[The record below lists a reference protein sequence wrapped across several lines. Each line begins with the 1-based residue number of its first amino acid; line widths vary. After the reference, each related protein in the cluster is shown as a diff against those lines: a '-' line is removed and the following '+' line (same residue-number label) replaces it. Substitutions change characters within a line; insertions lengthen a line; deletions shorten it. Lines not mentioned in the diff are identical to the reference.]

1 MSATSEALFPSLKVW
16 LLGVRPKTLPVAVA
30 PVVVGGALA
39 WAETGTFEP
48 VAFFAALIGALLI
61 QAGTNLHN
69 DAADFRKGTDVKGR
83 PGPVRIAAEG
93 LATPDQVD
101 RMAYAC
107 FGATALIGLYLIWV
121 GGLPI
126 LALGVLSILSGLAY
140 TGGPK
145 PIAYTPFGEIF
156 VFLFF
161 GLGAVMGTHYLQTLS
176 FSPFSVIAGT
186 AIGLLAAA
194 VLAVNNYRDRD
205 DDAKAGKNTFAVL
218 AGRPSARA
226 AYAAMLIVAYLCL
239 IPLGLLLTPWAFLPA
254 VLLKLAWELWRDFR
268 TLEPG
273 PAFNDLLA
281 RTARFQLAFSLLVG
295 LGLLFP

>member
-1 MSATSEALFPSLKVW
+1 MSDANRQALSSFKIW
-16 LLGVRPKTLPVAVA
+16 MLGIRPKTLSIAVA
-30 PVVVGGALA
+30 PIIVGVALA
-39 WAETGTFEP
+39 WAETGVVHPLP
-48 VAFFAALIGALLI
+48 VIAALLGALLI

-83 PGPVRIAAEG
+83 PGPLRIAAEG
-93 LATPDQVD
+93 LATPAQVD
-101 RMAYAC
+101 RMAYIC
-107 FGATALIGLYLIWV
+107 FGLSGLVGLYLVWL

-126 LALGVLSILSGLAY
+126 LVLGVLSILSGLAY

-145 PIAYTPFGEIF
+145 PIAYTPLGEIF

-161 GLGAVMGTHYLQTLS
+161 GLGAVMGTHYLQTLT
-176 FSPFSVIAGT
+176 FSPFAVIIGSAV
-186 AIGLLAAA
+186 GLLAAT
-194 VLAVNNYRDRD
+194 VLAVNNYRDRED
-205 DDAKAGKNTFAVL
+205 DEKAGKNTFAVL
-218 AGRPSARA
+218 AGRPAARA
-226 AYAAMLIVAYLCL
+226 AFAAMIGASYLLL
-239 IPLGLLLTPWAFLPA
+239 IPVGLLFTPWVFLPV
-254 VLLKLAWELWRDFR
+254 VLLKLAWELWRDFT